1 MALSLLWFTAVILA
15 TAHGLR
21 FGSGA
26 GSAELSRKEI
36 NGVQYPLT
44 GSWNDLG
51 LNPWQNRQEEIS
63 EEIDG
68 SGLRQIPEIFPSAR
82 LGRRFLQ
89 FREDYVDPG
98 PNTDPRNSA
107 STAPPPPWRIAEY
120 NNYQRIICWITL
132 LAVMGMMPFKYLR
145 RLNINFDF
153 SFGVIGNIGGNAL
166 FLIIFWLAWA
176 GKLVVLPIFLY
187 RRQKI

>member
-1 MALSLLWFTAVILA
+1 MALSLLWFTAMILA

-36 NGVQYPLT
+36 NDVQYPLT
-44 GSWNDLG
+44 GLWNDLG
-51 LNPWQNRQEEIS
+51 LNPWQNRQEEMS

-68 SGLRQIPEIFPSAR
+68 SDLRQIPEIFPSVR
-82 LGRRFLQ
+82 LGRRFFQ

-107 STAPPPPWRIAEY
+107 STAPPPP
-120 NNYQRIICWITL
+120 
-132 LAVMGMMPFKYLR
+132 
-145 RLNINFDF
+145 
-153 SFGVIGNIGGNAL
+153 
-166 FLIIFWLAWA
+166 
-176 GKLVVLPIFLY
+176 
-187 RRQKI
+187 